1 MELKRK
7 TLYSDEEKEVMSNIY
22 TYVVLFVS

>member
-1 MELKRK
+1 MEVKRK

>member
-1 MELKRK
+1 MEVKRK

-22 TYVVLFVS
+22 KYVVLFVS

>member
-1 MELKRK
+1 MEVKRK
-7 TLYSDEEKEVMSNIY
+7 TLYSDEEKEVMSNVY